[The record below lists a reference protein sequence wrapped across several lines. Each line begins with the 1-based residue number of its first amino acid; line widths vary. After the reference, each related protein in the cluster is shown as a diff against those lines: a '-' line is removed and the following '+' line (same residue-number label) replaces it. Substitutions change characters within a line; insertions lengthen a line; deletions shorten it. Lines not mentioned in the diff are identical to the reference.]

1 MDIYNKTT
9 YSKRYVQFTLNK
21 PLHSLTNI
29 SFSLARG
36 YVPLLRGKCKRK
48 TFSKTDKQILK
59 QKYTKLL
66 IRDSI
71 LKAKGLLHEFLR
83 RPKMRKFFLSILHT
97 IPTMWMFFLQ

>member
-59 QKYTKLL
+59 QKYIKLL

-71 LKAKGLLHEFLR
+71 LKAKGIFKTTKNEE
-83 RPKMRKFFLSILHT
+83 ILPFNATYNSNNVDVFPT
-97 IPTMWMFFLQ
+97 IT